1 MDIYD
6 RLGVAR
12 RVNGAGTLT
21 RLGGSLMAPEVL
33 DAMREAAGGF
43 VDIAE
48 LQAAA
53 SNAIA
58 RHTSAEAGLVT
69 SGAAAALTLATAACL
84 TGMDAA
90 AMDRLPDTDGMARE
104 VVMCRHHRTGYDH
117 AIRAAGARIR
127 EVGFNDRAMG
137 AGVRGVEPSHPNT
150 VDCNLVDCSCSARV
164 PGARGALESRA
175 GIGGATCML

>member
-1 MDIYD
+1 MP
-6 RLGVAR
+6 R
-12 RVNGAGTLT
+12 R
-21 RLGGSLMAPEVL
+21 AP
-33 DAMREAAGGF
+33 
-43 VDIAE
+43 
-48 LQAAA
+48 
-53 SNAIA
+53 
-58 RHTSAEAGLVT
+58 VT

-137 AGVRGVEPSHPNT
+137 AGVRGVEPWEIAAAIGPAT
-150 VDCNLVDCSCSARV
+150 VAVAYAASPANDPPLAEVAEIAHAHDLPVIVDAAAQLPPKTNLTRLLPMARTWSPIAAARRSADRKA
-164 PGARGALESRA
+164 PAFWPAGA
-175 GIGGATCML
+175 I